1 MKLFIW
7 NYYTCAG
14 FNNEICTCISC
25 KFSNKDFVSLG
36 KQTRRCKQQLQTIAA
51 TIETNKQSLS
61 PNTSLATQNSNNVLI
76 IQVENTFDPHENE
89 KQNTNLDVIVDAN
102 LILLEV

>member
-7 NYYTCAG
+7 SYYTCAG

-51 TIETNKQSLS
+51 TIETNK
-61 PNTSLATQNSNNVLI
+61 
-76 IQVENTFDPHENE
+76 
-89 KQNTNLDVIVDAN
+89 
-102 LILLEV
+102 